1 MAENLIEAQYDVTK
15 KSKLKKFYEKNKILI
30 FSFIFSLMLVFGSSS
45 IYLEKKEKK
54 RVLLSENYL
63 QAKIYLEGGN
73 KNKAIDILKEV
84 IFANDPTYSTLC
96 LFLIMNQNLII
107 DYRELSAL
115 FDHLLE
121 KNKFSKEER
130 NLLIYKKALLNSN
143 FVNESEML
151 MSIKPLL
158 NTETFWKPHGLLLLG
173 DYFVSKGEYIKAIE
187 FYQKIFTIE
196 NLHNDLYNHA
206 RSQLAIISN
215 E

>member
-1 MAENLIEAQYDVTK
+1 MTENFIEAQYDVTK
-15 KSKLKKFYEKNKILI
+15 KSKLKKFYEKNKIFI
-30 FSFIFSLMLVFGSSS
+30 FSFIFILIFAFGSFSF
-45 IYLEKKEKK
+45 YLENKEKK

-63 QAKIYLEGGN
+63 QAKIYLEDGN

-96 LFLIMNQNLII
+96 LFLIMNQNLIT

-143 FVNESEML
+143 FVDESEML
-151 MSIKPLL
+151 KSIKPLL

-187 FYQKIFTIE
+187 FYQKIFIIN
-196 NLHNDLYNHA
+196 NLHNDLYNRA
-206 RSQLAIISN
+206 RSQLSIILN

>member
-30 FSFIFSLMLVFGSSS
+30 FSFIFSLMLVFGSFS

-96 LFLIMNQNLII
+96 LFLIMNQNLIT

-143 FVNESEML
+143 FVNESEIL
-151 MSIKPLL
+151 KSIKPLL
-158 NTETFWKPHGLLLLG
+158 STETFWKPHALLLLG

-187 FYQKIFTIE
+187 FYQKIFTIN
-196 NLHNDLYNHA
+196 NLHKDLYNHA
-206 RSQLAIISN
+206 RSQLAIIIN